1 MFSLLW
7 SKNIIA
13 DTLRFMECH
22 AICTASRYSI
32 KTLFDGLKQ
41 SYRSTLYRDVVHS
54 QIDHNGYIVDAF
66 FFAYGVAIFW
76 GMNQGECLKFAK
88 EKLAP
93 FERQHLDDIESDV
106 FTFAPGETAK
116 IVEDEISLPNN
127 DVLVK
132 LAISHGIAQSVKLE
146 TFETSVQKTFHLTKM
161 IPEEL
166 AAKGKI
172 SLSRRE
178 IRKKMG
184 ALFIERSSINLRIDI
199 LDTPEFFWEY
209 PELEPLYI
217 MTANYLDVRSRIEIL
232 NQRLDVIHD
241 LFEVLGTELNHLHSN
256 RLEWT
261 IICLI
266 VIEVL
271 IALLVHVFHII

>member
-1 MFSLLW
+1 
-7 SKNIIA
+7 
-13 DTLRFMECH
+13 MECH
-22 AICTASRYSI
+22 ALCTASRYSI
-32 KTLFDGLKQ
+32 KTLYEGMKQ
-41 SYRSTLYRDVVHS
+41 SYKTTLYRDAVHS
-54 QIDHNGYIVDAF
+54 LVPHDGGMVDAF
-66 FFAYGVAIFW
+66 FFAYGVAVFW
-76 GMNQGECLKFAK
+76 GMNQADSLEFCKSK
-88 EKLAP
+88 VAP
-93 FERQHLDDIESDV
+93 FERQHVTDIEIDT
-106 FTFAPGETAK
+106 FTFSKGDPAK
-116 IVEDEISLPNN
+116 IIEDEIFLPND

-166 AAKGKI
+166 ASKGRI
-172 SLSRRE
+172 TLSRSE

-184 ALFIERSSINLRIDI
+184 ALFIERSSINLRMDI

-217 MTANYLDVRSRIEIL
+217 MTANYLDVRNRVEIL
-232 NQRLDVIHD
+232 NQRLDIIHD
-241 LFEVLGTELNHLHSN
+241 LFEVLGTELNHVHSN

-266 VIEVL
+266 VIEVI
-271 IALLVHVFHII
+271 IALLRDVFHII